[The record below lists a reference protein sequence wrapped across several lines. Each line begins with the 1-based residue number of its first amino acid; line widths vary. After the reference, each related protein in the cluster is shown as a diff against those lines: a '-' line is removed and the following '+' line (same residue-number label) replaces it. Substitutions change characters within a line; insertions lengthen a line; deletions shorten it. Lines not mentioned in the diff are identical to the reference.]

1 MTLHVERLADVAP
14 GSLLTVAHAHS
25 GHLGEP
31 VPDPLVTLL
40 RGLDGAWTPLE
51 ITTPF
56 THLVTV
62 ELDPL
67 RVVLR
72 DEHRRL
78 VKLVDVWMRQV
89 EANLLRAHHAF
100 QKEEM
105 CSPAEYQTA

>member
-1 MTLHVERLADVAP
+1 MTLHVARLADVAP
-14 GSLLTVAHAHS
+14 GSLFTIAHAHT
-25 GHLGEP
+25 GHLSELIC
-31 VPDPLVTLL
+31 DPLVTLL
-40 RGLDGAWTPLE
+40 HHVDGSWTPFE

-62 ELDPL
+62 ELDPV

-100 QKEEM
+100 QKEAI